1 MNIKK
6 TIMMEF
12 QPDLTLDK
20 IIKVIGVGG
29 GGSNAVN
36 HMFKMGIEGVDFFI
50 CNTDNQSLRH
60 SAVPNRIQLGM
71 TLTSGLGAGSDP
83 ETGEKAA
90 LESGE
95 QIKSILSDGTRMVFV
110 TAGMGGGTGTGAAPV
125 IAKIAKELNILT
137 VGIVTLPF
145 SDEGP
150 RRMKQAEEG
159 IAKLKPHVD
168 ALLSISN
175 DRIVEMYGD
184 LSFLEAFS
192 EADNILCTAAKG
204 IADIISKSGH
214 INVDFND
221 VRTAMKNSGQALM
234 GTGVANGESRAIKA
248 AEAALRSP
256 LLDNTSIHGAQ
267 HLLINVGFGN
277 KAPSMA
283 ETRSITSFLQDE
295 AGNEANLKMGLTHD
309 EKLEDNISVTVIATG
324 FDAQKK
330 TQHILEANLPFE
342 HKVKVGAPNEIEIEF
357 ADDSDETFEIE
368 DTFKPEKKSASAIE
382 DLFKT
387 PIASEDRLAQPN
399 ESNSMRQ
406 LNKTSE
412 YSDYNGNR
420 IEKQSIKDYD
430 MNIPAYK
437 RRNIQLEVAPASNVD
452 QVSRLTITES
462 DSSNSHEFKIGPN
475 RLLHDNVD

>member
-1 MNIKK
+1 
-6 TIMMEF
+6 MMEF

-50 CNTDNQSLRH
+50 CNTDHQALRH
-60 SAVPNRIQLGM
+60 STVPNRIQLGLN
-71 TLTSGLGAGSDP
+71 LTSGLGAGSDP

-90 LESGE
+90 LESSE

-125 IAKIAKELNILT
+125 IAKIAKELSILT

-150 RRMKQAEEG
+150 RRMKQAEDG

-175 DRIVEMYGD
+175 DRIVDMYGD

-204 IADIISKSGH
+204 IADIIFKSGH

-221 VRTAMKNSGQALM
+221 VKTAMTDSGQALM
-234 GTGVANGESRAIKA
+234 GTGVANGESRAQKA

-256 LLDNTSIHGAQ
+256 LLDNTKILGAK
-267 HLLINVGFGN
+267 HLLINVSFGN
-277 KAPSMA
+277 KIPTMG
-283 ETRSITSFLQDE
+283 ETRIITTFLQQE

-309 EKLEDNISVTVIATG
+309 ERLEDYISVTVIATG
-324 FDAQKK
+324 FEATKK
-330 TQHILEANLPFE
+330 TQHILEASQPFE
-342 HKVKVGAPNEIEIEF
+342 QKVKSAASNEIQIEF
-357 ADDSDETFEIE
+357 ADDSEETFEIE
-368 DTFKPEKKSASAIE
+368 DTYIPEKDSANTIE

-387 PIASEDRLAQPN
+387 PIATEDPYSKPN
-399 ESNSMRQ
+399 EYRNNRDFQ
-406 LNKTSE
+406 NQPAEYSE
-412 YSDYNGNR
+412 YNSNK

-437 RRNIQLEVAPASNVD
+437 RRNIQLEVAPASNVN
-452 QVSRLTITES
+452 QVSRLTITDS
-462 DSSNSHEFKIGPN
+462 DSNNPQEFKIGPN

>member
-1 MNIKK
+1 
-6 TIMMEF
+6 MMEF

-50 CNTDNQSLRH
+50 CNTDHQALRH
-60 SAVPNRIQLGM
+60 SNVPNRIQLGLN
-71 TLTSGLGAGSDP
+71 LTAGLGAGSDP

-90 LESGE
+90 LESSE

-150 RRMKQAEEG
+150 RRMKQAEDG
-159 IAKLKPHVD
+159 LAKLKPHVD

-175 DRIVEMYGD
+175 DRIVDMYGD

-204 IADIISKSGH
+204 IADIIFKSGH

-221 VRTAMKNSGQALM
+221 VKTAMKDSGQALM
-234 GTGVANGESRAIKA
+234 GTGVANGESRAQKA

-256 LLDNTSIHGAQ
+256 LLDNTKIHGAK
-267 HLLINVGFGN
+267 HLLINVSFGN
-277 KAPSMA
+277 KMPTMG
-283 ETRSITSFLQDE
+283 ETRIITTFLQQE

-309 EKLEDNISVTVIATG
+309 ERLEDYISVTVIATG
-324 FDAQKK
+324 FEAAKK
-330 TQHILEANLPFE
+330 TQHMLEANQPFE
-342 HKVKVGAPNEIEIEF
+342 QKVKSVASNEIQIEF

-368 DTFKPEKKSASAIE
+368 DTYIPEKNSANTIE

-387 PIASEDRLAQPN
+387 PIATEDRFAKP
-399 ESNSMRQ
+399 
-406 LNKTSE
+406 SE
-412 YSDYNGNR
+412 FQSQREFHNPSTEYGDYNGNR

-437 RRNIQLEVAPASNVD
+437 RRNIQLEVAPASNVN
-452 QVSRLTITES
+452 QVSRLTITDS
-462 DSSNSHEFKIGPN
+462 DSNNPQEFKIGPN

>member
-1 MNIKK
+1 
-6 TIMMEF
+6 MMEF
-12 QPDLTLDK
+12 QPDLTLDR

-50 CNTDNQSLRH
+50 CNTDHQSLRH
-60 SAVPNRIQLGM
+60 SAVPNRIQLGLN
-71 TLTSGLGAGSDP
+71 LTSGLGAGSDP

-90 LESGE
+90 LESSE

-125 IAKIAKELNILT
+125 IAKIAKELDILT

-175 DRIVEMYGD
+175 DRIVDMYGD

-234 GTGVANGESRAIKA
+234 GTGIANGDSRAQKA

-256 LLDNTSIHGAQ
+256 LLDNTKILGAQ
-267 HLLINVGFGN
+267 HLLINVGFGA

-283 ETRSITSFLQDE
+283 ETRMITTYLQDE
-295 AGNEANLKMGLTHD
+295 AGNEANLKMGLTFD
-309 EKLEDNISVTVIATG
+309 ERLEDNISVTVIATG
-324 FDAQKK
+324 FEAARK
-330 TQHILEANLPFE
+330 TQHILEANFPFDQ
-342 HKVKVGAPNEIEIEF
+342 KSKSMASNEIQIEY
-357 ADDSDETFEIE
+357 ADDADETFDIE
-368 DTFKPEKKSASAIE
+368 DTYIPEKKTANTIE

-387 PIASEDRLAQPN
+387 PIASEDRFANSAELNTVREINKSN
-399 ESNSMRQ
+399 EFQ
-406 LNKTSE
+406 
-412 YSDYNGNR
+412 DFQGNR
-420 IEKQSIKDYD
+420 IEKQSVKDYD

-437 RRNIQLEVAPASNVD
+437 RRNIQLEIAPASNEN
-452 QVSRLTITES
+452 QVSRLTITEA
-462 DSSNSHEFKIGPN
+462 DSNNPHEFKIGPN